1 VGWAP
6 ASPFALEE
14 AVADGSAGAGVEAL
28 AEGSAD
34 GADWVGLADGVAAV
48 GGAGVALGAADSV
61 GAAVV
66 ACSVGVGSGLAG
78 WELGALVGSLV
89 RAC

>member
-1 VGWAP
+1 MGSAA

-14 AVADGSAGAGVEAL
+14 AVADGSAGAEAEAL

-34 GADWVGLADGVAAV
+34 GADWVGPADGVTAV
-48 GGAGVALGAADSV
+48 GGGAVGPGSADSV

-66 ACSVGVGSGLAG
+66 ACSVGVGSGLDG
-78 WELGALVGSLV
+78 GE
-89 RAC
+89 